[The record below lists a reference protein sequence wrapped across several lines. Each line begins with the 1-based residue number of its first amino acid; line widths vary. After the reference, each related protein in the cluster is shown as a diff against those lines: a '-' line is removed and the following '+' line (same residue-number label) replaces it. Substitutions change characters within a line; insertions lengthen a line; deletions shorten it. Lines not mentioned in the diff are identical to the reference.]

1 MRSQI
6 MDGGAAHRR
15 QGRRTSDREA
25 QAIVDCL
32 DSPAGQEAG
41 RAITR
46 SRSMSVL
53 QRCLPLKCAN
63 RVRTV

>member
-6 MDGGAAHRR
+6 MDGGAARRR

-32 DSPAGQEAG
+32 DSLPVKRQDALSHDPG
-41 RAITR
+41 R
-46 SRSMSVL
+46 
-53 QRCLPLKCAN
+53 
-63 RVRTV
+63 